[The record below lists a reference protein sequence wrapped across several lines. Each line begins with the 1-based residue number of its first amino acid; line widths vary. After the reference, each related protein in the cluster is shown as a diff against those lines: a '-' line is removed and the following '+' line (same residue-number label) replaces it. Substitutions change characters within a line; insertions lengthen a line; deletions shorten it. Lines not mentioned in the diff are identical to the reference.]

1 MAIFWGLQHV
11 LLENPPFINR
21 FPMTTSRYR
30 GFPFTMLDYWKLR
43 LQANHLTLIFP
54 KNPSRNYCMSQYVQ
68 DVHQLVI
75 ILHHPILLEHLEKA
89 NSPFRA
95 GTRNKCAPKTIISC
109 SFPPFLPDLHPFS
122 SIFVR
127 IHPRLRTFYHVY
139 FQHFTIFIHFLWDIY
154 IG

>member
-68 DVHQLVI
+68 DIHQLVI

-95 GTRNKCAPKTIISC
+95 GKLATNVPQKP
-109 SFPPFLPDLHPFS
+109 SFP
-122 SIFVR
+122 V
-127 IHPRLRTFYHVY
+127 
-139 FQHFTIFIHFLWDIY
+139 HFRHFFPIFIHFHPYLSEFIHVFAHFTMSIFSILPY
-154 IG
+154 SSIFYGIFI